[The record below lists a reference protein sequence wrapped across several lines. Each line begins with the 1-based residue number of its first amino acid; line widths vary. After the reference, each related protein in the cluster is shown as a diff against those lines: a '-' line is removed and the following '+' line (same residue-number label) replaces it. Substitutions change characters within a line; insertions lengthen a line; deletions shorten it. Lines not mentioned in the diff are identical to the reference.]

1 MKIAPFGVEIW
12 MNDYETR
19 CRYNLAET
27 CTESLTVDE
36 LLVMTNSRETL
47 MEQLLPMKLTYGAIE
62 GSDRLRAAIAALY
75 QSQTPQNVLVTH
87 GAIGAN
93 SLAHQALLSSG
104 DHVVSVVP
112 AYQQHYSI
120 PEAIGAVVDKLR
132 MREDNGF
139 MVDVDE
145 LAELVRPDTKLI
157 CLTNPNNPTGALLGE
172 AELRRIVE
180 VAERCGAYVLCDE
193 VYRGTDDHDP
203 GTSPSIADLYE
214 RGISTSS
221 VSKAFSLAGLRLG
234 WIAGPRD
241 VIADVAIHRDYTT
254 ISVGMINDML
264 ASLALEH
271 ADAVLGTTA
280 LLRYD
285 LDRSSRQFCVDL
297 IEQEGVLL
305 TPGSAMDMEGYLRI
319 GYVGNREELIDGL
332 PKISAYLHR

>member
-47 MEQLLPMKLTYGAIE
+47 MEQLLPLKLTYGAIE

-145 LAELVRPDTKLI
+145 LAELVRPRHEAHR
-157 CLTNPNNPTGALLGE
+157 LTNPNNPTGALMG
-172 AELRRIVE
+172 
-180 VAERCGAYVLCDE
+180 GAYLDASSRWPSAAARTCSCDE
-193 VYRGTDDHDP
+193 VYRGTDYHDP
-203 GTSPSIADLYE
+203 GMPRRSPT
-214 RGISTSS
+214 STS
-221 VSKAFSLAGLRLG
+221 V
-234 WIAGPRD
+234 
-241 VIADVAIHRDYTT
+241 
-254 ISVGMINDML
+254 
-264 ASLALEH
+264 E
-271 ADAVLGTTA
+271 
-280 LLRYD
+280 
-285 LDRSSRQFCVDL
+285 
-297 IEQEGVLL
+297 
-305 TPGSAMDMEGYLRI
+305 
-319 GYVGNREELIDGL
+319 
-332 PKISAYLHR
+332 